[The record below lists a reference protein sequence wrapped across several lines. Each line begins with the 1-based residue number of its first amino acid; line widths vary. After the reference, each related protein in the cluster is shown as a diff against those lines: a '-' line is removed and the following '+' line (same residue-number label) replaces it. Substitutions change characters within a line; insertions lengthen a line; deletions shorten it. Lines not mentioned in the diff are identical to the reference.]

1 MAKFMDKMYKNYVW
15 IVIALSLIIYL
26 AYRVMSFDGTLQV
39 TVEDPQTWIQL
50 LFVVWLNV
58 NMVSG
63 AYDNA
68 TSAGLQSEEFEL
80 ADELNNKIVQSVNN
94 EMKDFRSYV
103 KALNEHELVSVR
115 EDYLFK
121 VGDKTVDELTEE
133 EKKEYDELKPVRHNI
148 YGFNL
153 PLYYDITKSGE
164 IGYKTSI
171 KKDEGKRRK
180 QIRKVFTGVLFG
192 AMTIN
197 MVFALDNIGSAFTSL
212 LIIMGGLAI
221 TFLMTYFPQLF
232 KFKYEIP
239 KKVVLKNT
247 LYKSYISYKNGTHK
261 LKELN
266 NNKEEPN
273 KPIEPTE

>member
-164 IGYKTSI
+164 IGYKASI

-266 NNKEEPN
+266 NNKEEHN
-273 KPIEPTE
+273 KPIEPT